1 MTVSCREPG
10 CKSVWYS
17 PPHDF
22 EASGERPPFLKQEPG
37 AMAGLLCSLVAS

>member
-22 EASGERPPFLKQEPG
+22 KAGGERPPF
-37 AMAGLLCSLVAS
+37 